1 MTLRLDAAAQFLFS
15 SARLLERHR
24 FAHLFRGGP
33 AEPVLQVLR
42 AYRNPDG
49 GFGHALEPD
58 LRAPASQPVGV
69 QTAMEI
75 LHETG
80 ARDDPMIGP
89 ACDFLSGIAH
99 PDGGVP
105 FALDS
110 AAGYPKGP
118 WWEPA
123 DVSSLTQTAANAAA
137 LLTLGVSHPWL
148 GGAAAFCWQR
158 IAAFGFSHPHP
169 GLGYDLLFAVRF
181 LDAAPDEARA
191 LAALDDLRD
200 PVRTSGLVALE
211 PGTPGDLQSP
221 LGLSP
226 EPGARSRLLFDDATI
241 GRHLDALAAGQRSDG
256 GWTFP
261 WPEWNAAATLEWRGV
276 VTVEALKVLRAN
288 GRLSSS
294 VTVTTTRIPDSPD
307 H

>member
-1 MTLRLDAAAQFLFS
+1 MSPDLGAAEQFLCA

-24 FAHLFRGGP
+24 FAHLFGAGG
-33 AEPVLQVLR
+33 AEPVLQALR

-58 LRAPASQPVGV
+58 LRAPSSQPVGV

-75 LHETG
+75 LHEAG
-80 ARDDPMIGP
+80 AQDDPMIGP
-89 ACDFLSGIAH
+89 ACDFLAGIAL
-99 PDGGVP
+99 PDGGIP

-137 LLTLGVSHPWL
+137 LLALGVSHPWL
-148 GGAAAFCWQR
+148 DGATAFCRQR
-158 IAAFGFSHPHP
+158 IAAFDVSHPHP

-181 LDAAPDEARA
+181 LDAVPDEARA
-191 LAALDDLRD
+191 AAALDALRG
-200 PVRTSGLVALE
+200 PVHTSGLVALE
-211 PGTPGDLQSP
+211 PGTPGELQSP

-226 EPGARSRLLFDDATI
+226 LPGSRSRRLFDEATI
-241 GRHLDALAAGQRSDG
+241 ARHLDVLAGGQQPDG

-261 WPEWNAAATLEWRGV
+261 WPEWNPAATLEWRGM

-288 GRLSSS
+288 GRL
-294 VTVTTTRIPDSPD
+294 
-307 H
+307 